1 VVTAQMSADR
11 LEGRFLEDE
20 HARLRHGLAMLHES
34 IANAHH
40 LDRLEA
46 VERITRVLI
55 WLRRD
60 LLPHLAWE
68 EAWLYPQIDLE
79 AGSPWATRA
88 LHFEH
93 QQIRELAQLLEVQFG
108 HVHERW
114 GSEVAFG
121 LVASLA
127 RLEALI
133 TAHVAQEDR
142 FVVPMLNG
150 SGTPTQH

>member
-1 VVTAQMSADR
+1 MAALMSADL

-20 HARLRHGLAMLHES
+20 HTRMGHGLSMLHES

-60 LLPHLAWE
+60 LLPHTAWE
-68 EAWLYPQIDLE
+68 EAWLYPKIDVE

-93 QQIRELAQLLEVQFG
+93 QQIRELAELLEIQFDR
-108 HVHERW
+108 VHERW

-150 SGTPTQH
+150 STTPSHH

>member
-1 VVTAQMSADR
+1 MTALLSPDL

-20 HARLRHGLAMLHES
+20 HTRIGHGLAMLHES
-34 IANAHH
+34 ITSAHH

-60 LLPHLAWE
+60 LLPHAAWE
-68 EAWLYPQIDLE
+68 EAWLYPKIDLE

-93 QQIRELAQLLEVQFG
+93 QQIRELAELLEIQFDR
-108 HVHERW
+108 VHERW
-114 GSEVAFG
+114 GNEVAFG

-133 TAHVAQEDR
+133 TAHVSQEDR
-142 FVVPMLNG
+142 FVLPILNG
-150 SGTPTQH
+150 ATTPSHH